1 MPRQNRG
8 YKRGEPYRDAR
19 LFVVICEGAKRE
31 KNYFEF
37 FQQFSQRI
45 KITVLPPEN
54 NASAPNHF
62 LGRAQE
68 YEEAT
73 GLNSSDRLWFVSD
86 HDRWEEKVLREIATT
101 CDETANWQLAISN
114 PCFEVWLFLHFRNIS
129 DTQADSSGAFK
140 RALDELSPSGYQVA
154 TFAPRIEE
162 AIPRAKASDTNP
174 NYFMPDLPGTKVYQ
188 LAEQML
194 EYLGQEW
201 ERAKHNWTRH

>member
-62 LGRAQE
+62 LNRARE
-68 YEEAT
+68 YEEAV
-73 GLNSSDRLWFVSD
+73 GLSNSDRLWFVSD
-86 HDRWEEKVLREIATT
+86 RDRWKEKVLREIAST
-101 CDETANWQLAISN
+101 CDETSNWQLAISN
-114 PCFEVWLFLHFRNIS
+114 PCFEVWLFMHFEDITVTS
-129 DTQADSSGAFK
+129 ADSPQKFK
-140 RALDELSPSGYQVA
+140 QALDALSPSGYQVMA
-154 TFAPRIEE
+154 FAPRIEE
-162 AIPRAKASDTNP
+162 ATKRAKASDTNP
-174 NYFMPDLPGTKVYQ
+174 DHFMPDLPGTKVYQ

-194 EYLGQEW
+194 EYLGLEW
-201 ERAKHNWTRH
+201 ERAKRNRSVP